1 MPLIYEEKFE
11 FENLAIMEGR
21 QGKQTEQ
28 FSVMAKGSDYFLS
41 LDDKYKQRY
50 KIKINNI
57 RGYEPYQKKKE
68 EVQIILVNFH
78 QFSDIAYL

>member
-1 MPLIYEEKFE
+1 MPLIYAEKFE

-28 FSVMAKGSDYFLS
+28 FSVMAEGSDYFLS